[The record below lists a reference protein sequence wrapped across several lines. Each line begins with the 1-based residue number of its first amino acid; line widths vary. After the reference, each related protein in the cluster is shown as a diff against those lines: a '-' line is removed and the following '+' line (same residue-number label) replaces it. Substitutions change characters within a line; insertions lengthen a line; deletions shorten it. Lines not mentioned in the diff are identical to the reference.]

1 MFNFTTQTVF
11 NNVVK
16 ATYSQM
22 RNKSVKGANL
32 IYRDTEGQNPDTE
45 NPEVRIGNLRFSNEN
60 VLDIQKKKHTVES
73 LAKVEFD
80 LSKLTSPK
88 KGAYR
93 IALYLGLSMN
103 SQDSFYSND
112 FVYKGKPLY
121 IEFPVNSDSEE
132 ASTTA
137 NRIVKIANKYLLFM
151 AQEKILNVSADGSKI
166 IFEGVNGYQQIRR
179 AYLQKYDPEAK
190 QVDCC
195 SYDGD
200 YANIIIGVP
209 VSYTIDDTT
218 GKAVIGEADPETGEG
233 GPQTLE
239 DGELRD
245 LNSDEVPIWPGLEAF
260 GDYNWIIHNLRIP
273 TLANT
278 YYWSVTKPEM
288 PVVGGQYTQFIIIMC
303 VERDGIGGEV
313 VGQRAT
319 SVTNH
324 VLYVL
329 DQGTNV
335 QDVENALKPLVN
347 NNIKH
352 DADDKLKDPF
362 AGVR

>member
-22 RNKSVKGANL
+22 RNKPVKGANL
-32 IYRDTEGQNPDTE
+32 IIKGDGDTE

-80 LSKLTSPK
+80 LSKLTNPK

-132 ASTTA
+132 AATIA

-151 AQEKILNVSADGSKI
+151 AQEKILDVSADGSKVT
-166 IFEGVNGYQQIRR
+166 FEGVNGYQQIRR

-200 YANIIIGVP
+200 YANIITGVP
-209 VSYTIDDTT
+209 VSYTTDDTT
-218 GKAVIGEADPETGEG
+218 GEVIPETK
-233 GPQTLE
+233 TLE
-239 DGELRD
+239 DGELID
-245 LNSDEVPIWPGLEAF
+245 FSEDDTKTPIYPGLEAF

-288 PVVGGQYTQFIIIMC
+288 PVVGGQYTQFIITMC
-303 VERDGIGGEV
+303 VERNGIGGEV

-329 DQGTNV
+329 DQGENV
-335 QDVENALKPLVN
+335 KNVEDALKPLVN

>member
-16 ATYSQM
+16 ATYSQV

-32 IYRDTEGQNPDTE
+32 ITKGDNDTE

-80 LSKLTSPK
+80 LSKLTNPK

-132 ASTTA
+132 AATIA

-151 AQEKILNVSADGSKI
+151 AQEKILNVSADGSKVV
-166 IFEGVNGYQQIRR
+166 FEGVNGYQQIRR

-200 YANIIIGVP
+200 YANIITGVP
-209 VSYTIDDTT
+209 VSYTTNDTT
-218 GKAVIGEADPETGEG
+218 GEAIPEEK
-233 GPQTLE
+233 TLE
-239 DGELRD
+239 DGKLRD
-245 LNSDEVPIWPGLEAF
+245 LGDTETPIYPGLEAF

-288 PVVGGQYTQFIIIMC
+288 PVVGGQYTQFIIRMC

-313 VGQRAT
+313 VGQKAT

-335 QDVENALKPLVN
+335 KDIEDALKPLVN

-362 AGVR
+362 AGVRTPEEDQNP